1 MIDITLTIPMPPRGK
16 QSHRSFFNKKAGR
29 AISVKSEETRR
40 YEATIM
46 ALAQS
51 KLAGMPQ
58 LEGCIR
64 MDMLA
69 VLPRPKYMRFQYA
82 KTGLYKYSTGLIW
95 APCKPDR
102 DNIQKSI
109 KDALKPIWTDDAI
122 VVSGEPLKV
131 YAEIDGQPRVIVRLR
146 IEDRDPAQVAKSY
159 GLLVEHQLKETA

>member
-1 MIDITLTIPMPPRGK
+1 MSTGIDITLTIPMPPRGK
-16 QSHRSFFNKKAGR
+16 QSHRSFVNKKTGR
-29 AISVKSEETRR
+29 AVSVKSEETRR

-51 KLAGMPQ
+51 KLSDIPQ

-69 VLPRPKYMRFQYA
+69 VLPRPEYMKFRYA
-82 KTGLYKYSTGLIW
+82 KTGAYKYPTGLVW

-131 YAEIDGQPRVIVRLR
+131 YAEANGQPRVVVRLR
-146 IEDRDPAQVAKSY
+146 SEDRDPQQVWS
-159 GLLVEHQLKETA
+159 LLVSKESIPF